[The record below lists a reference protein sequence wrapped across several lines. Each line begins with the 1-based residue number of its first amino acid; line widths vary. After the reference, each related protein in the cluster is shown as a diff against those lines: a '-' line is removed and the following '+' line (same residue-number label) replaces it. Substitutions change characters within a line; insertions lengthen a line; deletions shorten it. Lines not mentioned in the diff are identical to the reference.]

1 MDNDAKKIVVISFLT
16 TPLFIIIFLTSLG
29 YFSKEN
35 TIFIIGGFISL
46 FISGLIVSAF
56 ENGFIPLKEED
67 GDNKNDWCYSIL
79 MVFLLTFI
87 FIFIDYLIVFKFIFS

>member
-1 MDNDAKKIVVISFLT
+1 MDNETKKIVVISFLT
-16 TPLFIIIFLTSLG
+16 APLFIIIILTSLG

-56 ENGFIPLKEED
+56 ENGFIKD
-67 GDNKNDWCYSIL
+67 K
-79 MVFLLTFI
+79 
-87 FIFIDYLIVFKFIFS
+87 